1 MDAPLEKLPLHI
13 GPYRVLQMLGQ
24 GGMGIVYE
32 AEETGPVRRR
42 VAIKVVRAGLN
53 SQQVIARFDT
63 ERQALAV
70 MNHPGIAKV
79 LQAGETETG
88 EPYFTMELVRGL
100 PITAFADTHRLSVP
114 DRIQLFIEV
123 CRAVQHAHQKG
134 VIHRDLKP
142 SNVLVTEQDGRPQ
155 PKVIDF
161 GIAKATGRALSE
173 QIAVTM
179 AGVAVG
185 TAAYMSP
192 EQASAP
198 ATDIDTR
205 ADVYSLGV
213 MLYELLVGGLPVD
226 PAVMGPHAFLVN
238 LTSGLINPPAP
249 SARLDSTPAEGTIT
263 HCRQTDLTHLKRQ
276 LRGDLDWIVMK
287 AINLDRTRRYDSA
300 NSLADDL
307 QRHLAHQ
314 PVIARPPSARYRLA
328 KFVRRHRVGV
338 AASAVVA
345 LAVLGGAILS
355 TVGFVT
361 ARRAQRV
368 AAQEA
373 EAARQVTAFLTEIF
387 SVNDPGRSRGDTLTA
402 RELLARGADSVQR
415 RLAGQPAVQS
425 RLMQT
430 LGTVHLQ
437 LGMADQA
444 RALFLQ
450 AVQVREKTYGPNDTL
465 VAESLNG
472 LGDAARLKGDFAVA
486 DSAYARTLA
495 IREAAFGPESRDVA
509 STLASIAVLRTRQG
523 HLPQAESLYRRVLP
537 IDERLR
543 APDDQSLLRR
553 RSGLANVYFA
563 QGRLAEA
570 ESIFLD
576 VLAIQKRALGPD
588 HYDVGSTLNNL
599 GGTYYRLGRYEDAL
613 RSYAAARPIFERS
626 LGPAHPNVFG
636 VYNNIGEVYWR
647 LRQYVQAERLLRQSL
662 AAKEKYLTPGDAR
675 IATTLYAL
683 AGTLRDQGRLREAEP
698 IYRRALEIREKTAG
712 TNPSSMVETLHDYA
726 ELLRRV
732 GRKAEA
738 AQLDARAT
746 QLQRAN

>member
-1 MDAPLEKLPLHI
+1 MDASLGKLPERI

-100 PITAFADTHRLSVP
+100 PITAYADTHRLSVA
-114 DRIQLFIEV
+114 DRLQLFIEV

-161 GIAKATGRALSE
+161 GIAKATGRELSE

-226 PAVMGPHAFLVN
+226 PAVVGPHAYLVN
-238 LTSGLINPPAP
+238 LTSGLVNPPAP
-249 SARLDSTPAEGTIT
+249 SARLDSTPADGTVT
-263 HCRQTDLTHLKRQ
+263 HYRQTDLARLKRQ

-287 AINLDRTRRYDSA
+287 AISLDRARRCDSA

-307 QRHLAHQ
+307 QRHLVNQ
-314 PVIARPPSARYRLA
+314 PVVARPPSASYRLA

-338 AASAVVA
+338 AASAVVVLA
-345 LAVLGGAILS
+345 LVSGAILS

-373 EAARQVTAFLTEIF
+373 AAAQQVTAFLTEIF
-387 SVNDPGRSRGDTLTA
+387 SVNDPGRSRGDTLSA
-402 RELLARGADSVQR
+402 RELLSRGADSVQR
-415 RLAGQPAVQS
+415 KLAGQPALQS
-425 RLMQT
+425 RLM
-430 LGTVHLQ
+430 
-437 LGMADQA
+437 
-444 RALFLQ
+444 
-450 AVQVREKTYGPNDTL
+450 
-465 VAESLNG
+465 
-472 LGDAARLKGDFAVA
+472 
-486 DSAYARTLA
+486 
-495 IREAAFGPESRDVA
+495 
-509 STLASIAVLRTRQG
+509 
-523 HLPQAESLYRRVLP
+523 
-537 IDERLR
+537 
-543 APDDQSLLRR
+543 
-553 RSGLANVYFA
+553 
-563 QGRLAEA
+563 
-570 ESIFLD
+570 
-576 VLAIQKRALGPD
+576 
-588 HYDVGSTLNNL
+588 
-599 GGTYYRLGRYEDAL
+599 
-613 RSYAAARPIFERS
+613 
-626 LGPAHPNVFG
+626 
-636 VYNNIGEVYWR
+636 
-647 LRQYVQAERLLRQSL
+647 
-662 AAKEKYLTPGDAR
+662 
-675 IATTLYAL
+675 
-683 AGTLRDQGRLREAEP
+683 
-698 IYRRALEIREKTAG
+698 
-712 TNPSSMVETLHDYA
+712 
-726 ELLRRV
+726 
-732 GRKAEA
+732 
-738 AQLDARAT
+738 
-746 QLQRAN
+746 

>member
-1 MDAPLEKLPLHI
+1 MDAPLEKLPLRI
-13 GPYRVLQMLGQ
+13 GPYRVLQVLGQ

-42 VAIKVVRAGLN
+42 VAIKVVRAGLS
-53 SQQVIARFDT
+53 SQQVIARFDA

-100 PITAFADTHRLSVP
+100 PITAYADSHRLSVP
-114 DRIQLFIEV
+114 DRLLLFIEV

-161 GIAKATGRALSE
+161 GIAKATGRELSE
-173 QIAVTM
+173 HIAVTM

-198 ATDIDTR
+198 AMDIDTR

-238 LTSGLINPPAP
+238 LTSGLFNPPAP
-249 SARLDSTPAEGTIT
+249 SARLVSTPVDGTVT
-263 HCRQTDLTHLKRQ
+263 HYRQTDLAQLKRQ

-314 PVIARPPSARYRLA
+314 PVVARPPSARYRLA
-328 KFVRRHRVGV
+328 KFVRRHRVAV

-345 LAVLGGAILS
+345 LAVLSGAILS

-373 EAARQVTAFLTEIF
+373 ESARQVTAFLTEIF

-415 RLAGQPAVQS
+415 RLTGQPAVQS

-437 LGMADQA
+437 LGMSDQA
-444 RALFLQ
+444 RALFQQ
-450 AVQVREKTYGPNDTL
+450 AVQIREKTYGPNDTL

-472 LGDAARLKGDFAVA
+472 LGDAARAKGDFALA

-495 IREAAFGPESRDVA
+495 IREAAFGPESKEVA

-523 HLPQAESLYRRVLP
+523 HLPEAESLYRRVLP

-553 RSGLANVYFA
+553 RSGLANVYYA
-563 QGRLAEA
+563 QGRLVEA
-570 ESIFLD
+570 ESLFRQ
-576 VLAIQKRALGPD
+576 VYVVQRRAFGAD
-588 HYDVGSTLNNL
+588 HYDVASTLNNL
-599 GGTYYRLGRYEDAL
+599 GGTYYQMGRYEDAL
-613 RSYAAARPIFERS
+613 RSYEEARPVYERS

-636 VYNNIGEVYWR
+636 LYNNIGEVYWKLQR
-647 LRQYVQAERLLRQSL
+647 YDKAEQLLSASL
-662 AAKEKYLTPGDAR
+662 AAKEKYLVPGNAS
-675 IATTLYAL
+675 IATTLHAL
-683 AGTLRDQGRLREAEP
+683 AGTLRDEGKLREAEP
-698 IYRRALEIREKTAG
+698 LYRRALEIREKTAG
-712 TNPSSMVETLHDYA
+712 KNPRLVIETLRDYA
-726 ELLRRV
+726 ALMRRA
-732 GRKAEA
+732 GRRSEGVR
-738 AQLDARAT
+738 LDARAD
-746 QLQRAN
+746 QLGKAN

>member
-1 MDAPLEKLPLHI
+1 MDAPLEKLPERI
-13 GPYRVLQMLGQ
+13 GPYRVLQLLGQ
-24 GGMGIVYE
+24 GGMGLVYE

-53 SQQVIARFDT
+53 SRQVIARFDT

-100 PITAFADTHRLSVP
+100 PITAYADTHRLSVP

-155 PKVIDF
+155 PKIIDF
-161 GIAKATGRALSE
+161 GIAKATGRELTDEA
-173 QIAVTM
+173 AVTM

-213 MLYELLVGGLPVD
+213 MLYELLIGGLPVD
-226 PAVMGPHAFLVN
+226 PAVMGPHAFLVS

-249 SARLDSTPAEGTIT
+249 SARLGSTPADGTVT
-263 HCRQTDLTHLKRQ
+263 HCRQTDLPRLKRE
-276 LRGDLDWIVMK
+276 LRGDLDWIVLK
-287 AINLDRTRRYDSA
+287 AISLDRTRRYDSA
-300 NSLADDL
+300 NGLADDL
-307 QRHLAHQ
+307 QRHLANQ

-338 AASAVVA
+338 AAGAVVA
-345 LAVLGGAILS
+345 LAIVGGAVLS

-361 ARRAQRV
+361 ARRAERL

-373 EAARQVTAFLTEIF
+373 EAAQQVTTFLTELF
-387 SVNDPGRSRGDTLTA
+387 RVNDPGLSRGDTLTA
-402 RELLARGADSVQR
+402 RELLARGADSVER
-415 RLAGQPAVQS
+415 KLAGQPALQS

-430 LGTVHLQ
+430 LGTVHQQ
-437 LGMADQA
+437 LGMSDQA
-444 RALFLQ
+444 RVLFRQ
-450 AVQVREKTYGPNDTL
+450 AVQIREKAYGPNDTL

-472 LGDAARLKGDFAVA
+472 LGDAARSKGDLALA
-486 DSAYARTLA
+486 DSAYVRALA
-495 IREAAFGPESRDVA
+495 IREAAFGPESREVA
-509 STLASIAVLRTRQG
+509 STLASLAVLRTRQG
-523 HLPQAESLYRRVLP
+523 KLAQAESLYHRVLP

-543 APDDQSLLRR
+543 PPSDQSLLRR

-570 ESIFLD
+570 ESIFLQ
-576 VLAIQKRALGPD
+576 VLAVQRRALGED

-599 GGTYYRLGRYEDAL
+599 GGTYYQLKRYDDAL
-613 RSYAAARPIFERS
+613 RSYEAARPIFERS

-636 VYNNIGEVYWR
+636 LYNNMGEVYWK
-647 LRQYVQAERLLRQSL
+647 LKQYDQAERLLRQSL
-662 AAKEKYLTPGDAR
+662 AAKEKYLAPGHAS
-675 IATTLYAL
+675 IATTLHAL
-683 AGTLRDQGRLREAEP
+683 AGTLRDEGRLGEAEP
-698 IYRRALEIREKTAG
+698 LYRRALEIREKTAG
-712 TNPSSMVETLHDYA
+712 TNPRWIIETLHDYA
-726 ELLRRV
+726 ELRRRA
-732 GRKAEA
+732 GRLAEA
-738 AQLDARAT
+738 AKLDARAA

>member
-1 MDAPLEKLPLHI
+1 MDAPLEKLPLRI
-13 GPYRVLQMLGQ
+13 GPYRVLQVLGQ

-42 VAIKVVRAGLN
+42 VAIKVVRAGLS
-53 SQQVIARFDT
+53 SQQVIARFDV

-100 PITAFADTHRLSVP
+100 PITAYADSHRLSVP
-114 DRIQLFIEV
+114 DRLLLFIEV

-161 GIAKATGRALSE
+161 GIAKATGRELSE

-238 LTSGLINPPAP
+238 LTSGLFNPPAP
-249 SARLDSTPAEGTIT
+249 SARLVSTPTDGTVT
-263 HCRQTDLTHLKRQ
+263 HFRQTDLARLKRQ
-276 LRGDLDWIVMK
+276 MRGDLDWIVMK
-287 AINLDRTRRYDSA
+287 AINLDRTQRYDSA

-314 PVIARPPSARYRLA
+314 PVVARPPSARYRLA

-387 SVNDPGRSRGDTLTA
+387 SVSDPGRSRGDTLTA

-415 RLAGQPAVQS
+415 KLAGQPAVQS

-437 LGMADQA
+437 LGMSDQA
-444 RALFLQ
+444 RALFQQ
-450 AVQVREKTYGPNDTL
+450 AVQIREMTYSPNDTL

-472 LGDAARLKGDFAVA
+472 LGDAARAKGDFALA

-495 IREAAFGPESRDVA
+495 IREAAFGPESKEVA

-523 HLPQAESLYRRVLP
+523 HLPEAESLYRRVLP

-553 RSGLANVYFA
+553 RNGLANVYYA
-563 QGRLAEA
+563 QGRLVEA
-570 ESIFLD
+570 ESLFRQ
-576 VLAIQKRALGPD
+576 VYVVQRRALGAD
-588 HYDVGSTLNNL
+588 HYDVASTLNNL
-599 GGTYYRLGRYEDAL
+599 GGTYYQMGRFEDAL
-613 RSYAAARPIFERS
+613 RSYEEARPVYVRS
-626 LGPAHPNVFG
+626 LGPAHPNVVG
-636 VYNNIGEVYWR
+636 LYNNIGEVYWKLQR
-647 LRQYVQAERLLRQSL
+647 YDKAEQLLFASL
-662 AAKEKYLTPGDAR
+662 AAKEKYLMPGNAS
-675 IATTLYAL
+675 IATTLHAL
-683 AGTLRDQGRLREAEP
+683 AGTLRDEGKLREAEP
-698 IYRRALEIREKTAG
+698 LYRRALEIREKTAG
-712 TNPSSMVETLHDYA
+712 KNPRLVIETLRDYA
-726 ELLRRV
+726 ALMRRS
-732 GRKAEA
+732 GRRSEGAR
-738 AQLDARAT
+738 LDARADQMAKT
-746 QLQRAN
+746 N